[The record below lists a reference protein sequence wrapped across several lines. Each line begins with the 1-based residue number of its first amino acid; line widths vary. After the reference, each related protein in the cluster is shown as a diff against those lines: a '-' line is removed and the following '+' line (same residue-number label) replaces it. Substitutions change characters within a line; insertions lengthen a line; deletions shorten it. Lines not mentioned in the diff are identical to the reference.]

1 MSVRIA
7 ALALAIPLLLQPQGP
22 AFRSGVDVVRV
33 DVSVMRGRAPVTGL
47 AAGNFRVTD
56 NGVVQDVDLTID
68 PALSVMLVLDTSGSV
83 AGDELTQLID
93 AGQQLVRA
101 LHADDHAGLITFSQQ
116 VTVNVP
122 PTSDLPSVSRALGGL
137 RGVGATSVND
147 AIHVAMNL
155 APADAS
161 RPVIIVFTD
170 GADNLSWMRP
180 DGLVDEVKKTGVVI
194 HVIELS
200 SDAPQRPRPTSPAL
214 LEQGYLDGAPL
225 MQALTVQAGGRIWS
239 AQSSRDLRRLFT
251 EALDEM
257 RARYLLTYTPNGIAR
272 EGWHTLKVT
281 LQNARGDVT
290 ARPGYFVTPKAP

>member
-1 MSVRIA
+1 
-7 ALALAIPLLLQPQGP
+7 
-22 AFRSGVDVVRV
+22 
-33 DVSVMRGRAPVTGL
+33 
-47 AAGNFRVTD
+47 
-56 NGVVQDVDLTID
+56 
-68 PALSVMLVLDTSGSV
+68 
-83 AGDELTQLID
+83 

-101 LHADDHAGLITFSQQ
+101 LHADDHAGLITSSQQ

-214 LEQGYLDGAPL
+214 LEQGYLDG
-225 MQALTVQAGGRIWS
+225 
-239 AQSSRDLRRLFT
+239 
-251 EALDEM
+251 
-257 RARYLLTYTPNGIAR
+257 
-272 EGWHTLKVT
+272 
-281 LQNARGDVT
+281 
-290 ARPGYFVTPKAP
+290 